1 MAKGKIIKS
10 YTTRFTNPIILKKGE
25 HVKVGKR
32 DDEWIGWIWCITE
45 NGNEGWAS
53 ENILDI
59 NQSEAVVVSDYNA
72 TELSVVVGEE
82 LETFQRESGWVWCR
96 RSNGDEGWVPLECF
110 GMTE

>member
-1 MAKGKIIKS
+1 MAKSKINKS

-25 HVKVGKR
+25 NVKVGKR
-32 DDEWIGWIWCITE
+32 DSEWVGWIWCITE
-45 NGNEGWAS
+45 DGNEGWAP

-59 NQSEAVVVSDYNA
+59 NQTEAVVVSDYNA

-82 LETFQRESGWVWCR
+82 LEMYHRESGWVWCR

-110 GMTE
+110 GSTG

>member
-1 MAKGKIIKS
+1 MAKGKIIKC

-32 DDEWIGWIWCITE
+32 DNEWVGWIWCITE
-45 NGNEGWAS
+45 NGNEGWVL

-59 NQSEAVVVSDYNA
+59 NQSDAVVVSDYNA
-72 TELSVVVGEE
+72 TELSVVVDEE
-82 LETFQRESGWVWCR
+82 FEMFHRESGWVWCR